1 MKRILVALD
10 KSELSEVVFEE
21 GVALAEATGAQVLL
35 LNVTS
40 LFEGMSLGGDM
51 PNLSLVLERSAE
63 LHQLGVEFLKS
74 LAERT
79 SEAVR
84 EYAER
89 APEAVVEEVQYSH
102 QFGEPG
108 KTICEIAKDWDADTI
123 VIGRRGL
130 GAIGELLVG
139 SVSSYVMHH
148 APCSV
153 FVINNREIDETQGR
167 QAATEAV
174 NSTAD

>member
-1 MKRILVALD
+1 MKRILIALD

-21 GVALAEATGAQVLL
+21 GVALAEAMDAQVML

-51 PNLSLVLERSAE
+51 PNLSLIMERSAE

-74 LAERT
+74 FADRT

-84 EYAER
+84 KYAER
-89 APEAVVEEVQYSH
+89 APQAVVEEVQYSH

-108 KTICEIAKDWDADTI
+108 KTICEIAENWNADAI
-123 VIGRRGL
+123 IIGRRGL
-130 GAIGELLVG
+130 DAIKELLVG
-139 SVSSYVMHH
+139 SVSNYVMHH

-153 FVINNREIDETQGR
+153 VIVNNSKNTHKKEIARDAETISV
-167 QAATEAV
+167 AA
-174 NSTAD
+174 D

>member
-21 GVALAEATGAQVLL
+21 GVALAEAMGAQVLL

-51 PNLSLVLERSAE
+51 QNLSLILERSAD

-74 LAERT
+74 FADRT

-89 APEAVVEEVQYSH
+89 APEAAVEEVQYSH
-102 QFGEPG
+102 RFGEPG
-108 KTICEIAKDWDADTI
+108 KTICEIAEDWQADAI

-130 GAIGELLVG
+130 GALGELLVG
-139 SVSSYVMHH
+139 SVSNYVLHH

-153 FVINNREIDETQGR
+153 FVVNNT
-167 QAATEAV
+167 AVATEKGATEKAGSATV
-174 NSTAD
+174 

>member
-10 KSELSEVVFEE
+10 KTELSEVVFEE
-21 GVALAEATGAQVLL
+21 GVELAEAMGAQVLL

-74 LAERT
+74 LADRT

-89 APEAVVEEVQYSH
+89 APMAVVEEVQYSH

-108 KTICEIAKDWDADTI
+108 KTICEIAKDWDADAI

-130 GAIGELLVG
+130 GALGELFVG
-139 SVSSYVMHH
+139 SVSNYVMHH

-153 FVINNREIDETQGR
+153 FVVHNSGSEKENGLLKDAETVSS
-167 QAATEAV
+167 AT
-174 NSTAD
+174 D

>member
-21 GVALAEATGAQVLL
+21 GVALAEAMGAQVLL

-79 SEAVR
+79 SEAVQ

-108 KTICEIAKDWDADTI
+108 KTICEIAKDWDADAI
-123 VIGRRGL
+123 AIGRRGL

-148 APCSV
+148 AHCSV
-153 FVINNREIDETQGR
+153 FV
-167 QAATEAV
+167 
-174 NSTAD
+174 